1 MKLRMKKAFTLVE
14 MLIVIIIIG
23 ILMAALLPK
32 LTWAQ
37 ARARD
42 VARETALSQIA
53 TALKMYFNDKWKY
66 PSSPRCTN
74 DLSSVDWFDQY
85 MVEIPKDPQ
94 TKRIT
99 YWTTDAGC
107 QWNFW
112 YAAIKNKGADNAA
125 FALVA
130 NSESFWKNMNFVLYS
145 WSNYVKNYFTGVD
158 LKNVIYNKCTAGVEK
173 SDSTI
178 PCDKTT
184 SMGKLKKKY
193 VNYGVYVILNG

>member
-53 TALKMYFNDKWKY
+53 TALKMYFNDNGEYPAASDTNYCAELSWDANGKWAF
-66 PSSPRCTN
+66 PSTFS
-74 DLSSVDWFDQY
+74 QY

-94 TKRIT
+94 ADR
-99 YWTTDAGC
+99 YHYAGRGDDKYC
-107 QWNFW
+107 TGYFAYSDMVNEWASW
-112 YAAIKNKGADNAA
+112 AAAVLI
-125 FALVA
+125 A
-130 NSESFWKNMNFVLYS
+130 NTETVWKNTNFLLTSSY
-145 WSNYVKNYFTGVD
+145 YFTGNNTVPSDVD
-158 LKNVIYNKCTAGVEK
+158 VVDAINRVYPQWTGTQDTDDNQT
-173 SDSTI
+173 
-178 PCDKTT
+178 
-184 SMGKLKKKY
+184 
-193 VNYGVYVILNG
+193 VYVLFSY